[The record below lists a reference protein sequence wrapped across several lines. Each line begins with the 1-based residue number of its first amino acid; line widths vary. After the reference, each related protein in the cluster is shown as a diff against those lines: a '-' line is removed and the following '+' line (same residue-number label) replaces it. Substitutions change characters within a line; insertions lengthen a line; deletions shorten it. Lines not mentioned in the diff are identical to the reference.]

1 MNNHNHNDPIT
12 GQMTISHYDESYLLG
27 LFAVIILNRSGD
39 NTLFHNVM
47 PWLMNFIK
55 SFMS

>member
-39 NTLFHNVM
+39 NTLFHKIIHE
-47 PWLMNFIK
+47 LG
-55 SFMS
+55 